1 MVAIENLSK
10 NYWFKTC
17 SIRYTLYAESVSE
30 NGQLS
35 IKIIETEPCTA
46 EHFSKFPN
54 FDSRNSEDWLCFP
67 LKQNFSFF
75 GFDAKAS

>member
-10 NYWFKTC
+10 NFWFKTC
-17 SIRYTLYAESVSE
+17 SIRYNLYAESVSGNE
-30 NGQLS
+30 GLS
-35 IKIIETEPCTA
+35 IKTIETEPCTA
-46 EHFSKFPN
+46 EHFSKFSH
-54 FDSRNSEDWLCFP
+54 FESRNSEDWLCFP